1 MRTIHTGVACNLD
14 ADILQACYPL
24 FEASKVEAIE
34 WSFDALYNRKNIP
47 DWFLQL
53 LQTFA
58 DADRLVGHGVY
69 FSLFSGRWTAEQ
81 QAWLKHLSKVA
92 AAFNFNHITEHFGF
106 MTGADFHSGAPL
118 SIPYTNTTL
127 AIGQDRL
134 ARIYDGCGK
143 PVGLEN
149 LAFSYSLDEVK
160 RHGEFLEKLITP
172 VNGFII
178 LDLHNLYCHLQ
189 NFSVSIDEIIKLYP
203 LHKVREVHISGGSWE
218 QSAIENGRKVRRD
231 THDGT
236 VPYEVFIML
245 EYIIPKCPNLQFV
258 ILEQLGTA
266 LHTQESREAFAT
278 DYLKMH
284 KIVKAA
290 TDIPPLTN
298 DFIPASLMLPAT
310 VAEDEELYRQQTTLS
325 EILET
330 AASYSDALQRL
341 QNSSLANS
349 EWQIENWAPYMLETA
364 ISIAQK
370 WKKGD

>member
-1 MRTIHTGVACNLD
+1 VACNLD

>member
-1 MRTIHTGVACNLD
+1 MRTIYTGVACNLD
-14 ADILQACYPL
+14 ADILQSCYPL

-47 DWFLQL
+47 EWFLQL
-53 LQTFA
+53 LHTFA
-58 DADRLVGHGVY
+58 GEDRLIGHGVY

-106 MTGADFHSGAPL
+106 MTGADFHNGAPL

-127 AIGQDRL
+127 AIGRDRL
-134 ARIYDGCGK
+134 ARIYDACGK

-149 LAFSYSLDEVK
+149 LAFSYSIDEV
-160 RHGEFLEKLITP
+160 RQHGEFLEKLITC

-178 LDLHNLYCHLQ
+178 LDLHNLYCQLQ
-189 NFSVSIDEIIKLYP
+189 NFSVTVDEIINLYP
-203 LHKVREVHISGGSWE
+203 LDRVREVHISGGSWE
-218 QSAIENGRKVRRD
+218 SSVIEKGRKIRRD

-236 VPYEVFIML
+236 VPYEVFILL
-245 EYIIPKCPNLQFV
+245 EYVIARCPNLQFV

-290 TDIPPLTN
+290 SDIQPLTN
-298 DFIPASLMLPAT
+298 NFLPASVMLTAT
-310 VAEDEELYRQQTTLS
+310 VAEDERLHMQQTILS

-330 AASYSDALQRL
+330 ATDYDDSMQRL
-341 QNSSLANS
+341 RNSPLANT
-349 EWQIENWAPYMLETA
+349 EWQIEKWASYMLETA
-364 ISIAQK
+364 INIAQK
-370 WKKGD
+370 WKKRS